1 MEILDLEVRNIYNRK
16 HIMVNDGADV
26 DFIKEALSV
35 MYDSKNYIDEPGD
48 FSATLSIR
56 LNKNKFEYLYLHEL
70 SNHKDVLAISFLS
83 DALFQVESLFGF
95 FERLFDYCLQ
105 KGFRIKSETPR
116 LGIVFDCSSSSAQ
129 TAELKNFAAAEF
141 RKGLLRSV
149 AFDKETAG
157 SNPTSGV
164 FVQHVPCDDNE
175 IQEHLMDNAF
185 ACYFKLY
192 DDDYLRLN
200 NETAPKANV
209 SNDGVKSCPPSNN
222 KGYGSN
228 RAYGRTLEKIFSIVF
243 VIGVALVVLSAVMA
257 FRNKD
262 FAASYPG
269 LYILAV
275 VLLAAGGIYKLVKK
289 LHKPH

>member
-1 MEILDLEVRNIYNRK
+1 MEICDLEVRNIYDRK
-16 HIMVNDGADV
+16 HIIANDGDDV
-26 DFIKEALSV
+26 DFIKEALPV
-35 MYDSKNYIDEPGD
+35 MFDSNNYIEEKGD

-83 DALFQVESLFGF
+83 DALFQVEPLFGF

-105 KGFRIKSETPR
+105 KGFRIKCVTPK
-116 LGIVFDCSSSSAQ
+116 LGVAFDCGSSSTQA
-129 TAELKNFAAAEF
+129 AEFKNFASAEF
-141 RKGLLRSV
+141 RKGLLRPV
-149 AFDKETAG
+149 AFDKKTAG
-157 SNPTSGV
+157 GRLTSGV

-175 IQEHLMDNAF
+175 IQEHLIGNAF

-200 NETAPKANV
+200 NETAPKAKV
-209 SNDGVKSCPPSNN
+209 SNDGVKFSAPSKNN
-222 KGYGSN
+222 DFGKNLGY
-228 RAYGRTLEKIFSIVF
+228 IFSIVF
-243 VIGVALVVLSAVMA
+243 VVGVALVVLSAVMA

-262 FAASYPG
+262 FAANYPG

-289 LHKPH
+289 LHKPQ